1 MCTLSSPSESELSS
15 LEVDRLLTVSDSS
28 SDEGELRLL
37 FCSWVEVG
45 GVLRPA
51 ESSETEHDD
60 GSLLLPRCWV
70 DGESRVRF
78 NSFEGGRA
86 GAPASSAEERLFVM
100 LPVAADAGGKWE
112 HAKEE
117 ILLMAQKELPSG
129 FSFLDM

>member
-1 MCTLSSPSESELSS
+1 M
-15 LEVDRLLTVSDSS
+15 SDSS

-45 GVLRPA
+45 GVLRAA

-78 NSFEGGRA
+78 ISLEGGRA
-86 GAPASSAEERLFVM
+86 GAPASSAEERLYVM
-100 LPVAADAGGKWE
+100 LPVIIAGTSGGWE
-112 HAKEE
+112 QAKEE
-117 ILLMAQKELPSG
+117 ILLMGQKELPSG